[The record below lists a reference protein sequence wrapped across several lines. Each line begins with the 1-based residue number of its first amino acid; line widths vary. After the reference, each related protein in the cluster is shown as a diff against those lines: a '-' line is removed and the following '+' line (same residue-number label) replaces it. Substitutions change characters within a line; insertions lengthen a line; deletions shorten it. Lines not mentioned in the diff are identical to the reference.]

1 MRFLVPVAVLL
12 ATMLLISRQPKGAI
26 ADEEVIVHPIFT
38 IEMVEAAAP
47 ANTEPGI
54 AYDEVVESSGL
65 LNRLEL
71 LDF

>member
-12 ATMLLISRQPKGAI
+12 ATMLLISRQPKGAV
-26 ADEEVIVHPIFT
+26 AEEVIVHPIFS
-38 IEMVEAAAP
+38 IEMVEAPAP
-47 ANTEPGI
+47 TNTE
-54 AYDEVVESSGL
+54 ADTEYDDVVESSGL